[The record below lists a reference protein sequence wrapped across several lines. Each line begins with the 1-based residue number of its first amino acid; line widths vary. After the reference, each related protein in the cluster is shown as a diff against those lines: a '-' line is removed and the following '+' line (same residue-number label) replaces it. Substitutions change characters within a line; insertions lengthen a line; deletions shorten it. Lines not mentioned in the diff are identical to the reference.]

1 MTDRRTKVI
10 AFNFIGQARNEA
22 AALSREWESDTLA
35 RLAVITAV
43 QTALDALRREWC

>member
-1 MTDRRTKVI
+1 MTEHRTKVI
-10 AFNFIGQARNEA
+10 AGNLINLARNEA
-22 AALSREWESDTLA
+22 ASLSREWESDTLA